1 MYICIIYYIYII
13 NIFFKT
19 GYTLYS
25 PGWSITDCV
34 AKTILKL
41 TVILLLHV
49 PESQVYRCVP
59 LPCLTQTGFFFSKC
73 HFSSWSCRTVSNGVF
88 SEPKLRGLHCLGD
101 NGAEKGARSPTSD
114 ECWEAEQIPALSAS
128 VSSTSG
134 FQGVNFNRP
143 KSSRTAVS
151 NLRDKATPPTST
163 H

>member
-13 NIFFKT
+13 YIFNT

-59 LPCLTQTGFFFSKC
+59 LPCLTQTGFFFFKMSLFFLILPDC
-73 HFSSWSCRTVSNGVF
+73 VQWSLF
-88 SEPKLRGLHCLGD
+88 
-101 NGAEKGARSPTSD
+101 
-114 ECWEAEQIPALSAS
+114 
-128 VSSTSG
+128 
-134 FQGVNFNRP
+134 
-143 KSSRTAVS
+143 
-151 NLRDKATPPTST
+151 
-163 H
+163 

>member
-13 NIFFKT
+13 YIFNT

-59 LPCLTQTGFFFSKC
+59 LPCLTQTGFFFFQNVSFLPDLAGLCPMESFLSPNSGVCIVLAIMEQRKESEAPLVMSVEKLSK
-73 HFSSWSCRTVSNGVF
+73 FLPF
-88 SEPKLRGLHCLGD
+88 LP
-101 NGAEKGARSPTSD
+101 
-114 ECWEAEQIPALSAS
+114 Q
-128 VSSTSG
+128 
-134 FQGVNFNRP
+134 F
-143 KSSRTAVS
+143 
-151 NLRDKATPPTST
+151 PPSQDSKE
-163 H
+163 

>member
-59 LPCLTQTGFFFSKC
+59 LPCLTQTGFFFFFKMSLFFLILPDC
-73 HFSSWSCRTVSNGVF
+73 VQWSLF
-88 SEPKLRGLHCLGD
+88 
-101 NGAEKGARSPTSD
+101 
-114 ECWEAEQIPALSAS
+114 
-128 VSSTSG
+128 
-134 FQGVNFNRP
+134 
-143 KSSRTAVS
+143 
-151 NLRDKATPPTST
+151 
-163 H
+163 